1 MNIAEWSIR
10 KSLITWVMT
19 VLFLVAGWS
28 SYQQLSRLE
37 DPEFTIKDAVITT
50 PYPGASAAE
59 VEEEVTNVIE
69 KAAQQMG
76 QIKRVESRSSRG
88 LSWVKV
94 SMQDRFD
101 KNALPQVWDEL
112 RRKINDAQRFLP
124 PGAGPSLVNDD
135 FGDVYGIY
143 YAITGDGYSYK
154 EIYEYAKMLQREL
167 LAAKDVKRIVL
178 YGVQNE
184 AVFIKMRREKMAQLG
199 ISPQDIYAKLK
210 SKNLATNSG
219 NLLLGEEFIPIS
231 PTGEFRSEQ
240 EFGDL
245 LITSP
250 SVKSTSLVY
259 LRDVAEIK
267 RDYQDPPSNFVTLRW
282 QTSHWPGDFHGAGRK
297 RHCHVRLTRSAFEG
311 FGSAAAHRHGTEH
324 HFPSGGVGDHL
335 PGRLCDKPG
344 RGGGHCRRRVA
355 VVHGLAF
362 RTDFGGGTHG
372 HHYGHLHLHA
382 GK

>member
-1 MNIAEWSIR
+1 MNLAEWSIR
-10 KSLITWVMT
+10 KSLITWVMM
-19 VLFLVAGWS
+19 VLFLVVGWS

-59 VEEEVTNVIE
+59 VEEEVSNVIE
-69 KAAQQMG
+69 QAAQQMG

-94 SMQDRFD
+94 SMQDKFD
-101 KNALPQVWDEL
+101 KNSLPQVWDEL
-112 RRKINDAQRFLP
+112 RRKVNDAQRRLP

-143 YAITGDGYSYK
+143 YAITGEGYSYK
-154 EIYEYAKMLQREL
+154 EIYEYAKILQREL
-167 LAAKDVKRIVL
+167 LVAKDVKRIVL

-184 AVFIKMRREKMAQLG
+184 AVYIKMRREKMAQLG

-210 SKNLATNSG
+210 SKNIATNSG

-250 SVKSTSLVY
+250 SAKSTSLVY

-267 RDYQDPPSNFVTLRW
+267 RDYQDPPSTCCASMASRPSAWRFPRYRAAMLWLCPTHS
-282 QTSHWPGDFHGAGRK
+282 TS
-297 RHCHVRLTRSAFEG
+297 V
-311 FGSAAAHRHGTEH
+311 
-324 HFPSGGVGDHL
+324 
-335 PGRLCDKPG
+335 
-344 RGGGHCRRRVA
+344 
-355 VVHGLAF
+355 
-362 RTDFGGGTHG
+362 
-372 HHYGHLHLHA
+372 
-382 GK
+382 

>member
-1 MNIAEWSIR
+1 MNLAEWSIR
-10 KSLITWVMT
+10 KSLITWVMM
-19 VLFLVAGWS
+19 VLFLVVGWS

-59 VEEEVTNVIE
+59 VEEEVSNVIE
-69 KAAQQMG
+69 QAAQQMG

-94 SMQDRFD
+94 SMQDKFD
-101 KNALPQVWDEL
+101 KNSLPQVWDEL
-112 RRKINDAQRFLP
+112 RRKVNDAQRRLP

-143 YAITGDGYSYK
+143 YAITGEGYSYK
-154 EIYEYAKMLQREL
+154 EIYEYAKILQREL
-167 LAAKDVKRIVL
+167 LVAKDVKRIVL

-184 AVFIKMRREKMAQLG
+184 AVYIKMRREKMAQLG

-210 SKNLATNSG
+210 SKNIATNSG

-250 SVKSTSLVY
+250 SAKSTSLVY

-267 RDYQDPPSNFVTLRW
+267 RDYQDPPANLVTLRW
-282 QTSHWPGDFHGAGRK
+282 QAGHRPGDFHGTGRQ
-297 RHCHVRLTRSAFEG
+297 CYGYVRLTRSAFEG
-311 FGSAAAHRHGTEH
+311 FGSVAACRHGTEH
-324 HFPSGGVGDHL
+324 HFPSGAVGSGL
-335 PGRLCDKPG
+335 PDWLCDKPG
-344 RGGGHCRRRVA
+344 RGGGHCRWRVV
-355 VVHGLAF
+355 VVHGFAF
-362 RTDFGGGTHG
+362 RTDSGCGTFD